1 MPCPRQETVR
11 ATNIVRSALKAT
23 FVFNCML
30 DLLAMAFAAGLAGE
44 TEKPGSTPD
53 EGAAFLLQP
62 PV

>member
-1 MPCPRQETVR
+1 
-11 ATNIVRSALKAT
+11 
-23 FVFNCML
+23 ML